1 MPELYLK
8 CPKKIKGK
16 TQCLTSLTK
25 ISEFCLFT
33 NISCF
38 EKKYISFIQ
47 LILVIYHICSINK
60 LQYML
65 VGMTKNN

>member
-38 EKKYISFIQ
+38 EKKKNTFHSF
-47 LILVIYHICSINK
+47 N
-60 LQYML
+60 
-65 VGMTKNN
+65 